1 MWWLWMPPSCHLVK
15 KIIFHKATFIIF
27 NKFEYDFIISTQKRN
42 WRPSKGKYVPDH
54 LVSKFLKNG
63 FMETPDITNEKAAEH
78 FFQKKL
84 GDAQTQLRSEAQ
96 KLADEKEAFE
106 KLKAEFFAN
115 QNNSTQTEVT
125 KIDGRSKEAKAKQV

>member
-1 MWWLWMPPSCHLVK
+1 MTLLYPRKSGTGDPV
-15 KIIFHKATFIIF
+15 
-27 NKFEYDFIISTQKRN
+27 
-42 WRPSKGKYVPDH
+42 KGKYVPDH

-84 GDAQTQLRSEAQ
+84 GDAQSELRSEAQ

>member
-1 MWWLWMPPSCHLVK
+1 MTLLYPRKSGTGDPV
-15 KIIFHKATFIIF
+15 
-27 NKFEYDFIISTQKRN
+27 
-42 WRPSKGKYVPDH
+42 KGKYVPDH
-54 LVSKFLKNG
+54 LVAKFLKNG

-84 GDAQTQLRSEAQ
+84 GDAQSELRSEAQ
-96 KLADEKEAFE
+96 KLADEREAFE
-106 KLKAEFFAN
+106 KLKAEFFAS

>member
-1 MWWLWMPPSCHLVK
+1 MTLLYPRKSGTGDPV
-15 KIIFHKATFIIF
+15 
-27 NKFEYDFIISTQKRN
+27 
-42 WRPSKGKYVPDH
+42 KGKYVPDH

-84 GDAQTQLRSEAQ
+84 GDAQSELRSEAQ

-106 KLKAEFFAN
+106 KLKAEFFAS
-115 QNNSTQTEVT
+115 QNNSKQTEVT

>member
-1 MWWLWMPPSCHLVK
+1 MTLLYPRKSGTGDPV
-15 KIIFHKATFIIF
+15 
-27 NKFEYDFIISTQKRN
+27 
-42 WRPSKGKYVPDH
+42 KGKYVPDH

-96 KLADEKEAFE
+96 KLADEKAEFE
-106 KLKAEFFAN
+106 RVKAEFFAQ
-115 QNNSTQTEVT
+115 QNTVIPAAQEVI

>member
-1 MWWLWMPPSCHLVK
+1 MTLLYPRKSGTGDPV
-15 KIIFHKATFIIF
+15 
-27 NKFEYDFIISTQKRN
+27 
-42 WRPSKGKYVPDH
+42 KGKYVPDH

-106 KLKAEFFAN
+106 KLKAEFYAIKN
-115 QNNSTQTEVT
+115 GTKTKQEIEATEFFQSKINEAT
-125 KIDGRSKEAKAKQV
+125 ENLENAKKIDGRSKEAKAKQV

>member
-1 MWWLWMPPSCHLVK
+1 MTLLYPRKSGTGDPV
-15 KIIFHKATFIIF
+15 
-27 NKFEYDFIISTQKRN
+27 
-42 WRPSKGKYVPDH
+42 KGKYVPDH

-115 QNNSTQTEVT
+115 QNVTKTKQESEATEFYQAKINEAT
-125 KIDGRSKEAKAKQV
+125 ENLENAKKIDGRSKEAKAKQV

>member
-1 MWWLWMPPSCHLVK
+1 MTLLYPRKSGTGDPV
-15 KIIFHKATFIIF
+15 
-27 NKFEYDFIISTQKRN
+27 E
-42 WRPSKGKYVPDH
+42 GKYVPDH

-115 QNNSTQTEVT
+115 QNVTKTKQESEATEFYQAKINEAT
-125 KIDGRSKEAKAKQV
+125 ENLENAKKIDGRSKEAKAKQV

>member
-1 MWWLWMPPSCHLVK
+1 MTLLYPRKSGTGDPV
-15 KIIFHKATFIIF
+15 
-27 NKFEYDFIISTQKRN
+27 
-42 WRPSKGKYVPDH
+42 KGKYVPDH

-96 KLADEKEAFE
+96 KLADEKAELARE
-106 KLKAEFFAN
+106 KAEFYAIKN
-115 QNNSTQTEVT
+115 GTKTKQEIEATEFLQSKINEAT
-125 KIDGRSKEAKAKQV
+125 ENLENAKKIDGRSKEAKAKQV

>member
-1 MWWLWMPPSCHLVK
+1 MTLLYPRKSGTGDPV
-15 KIIFHKATFIIF
+15 
-27 NKFEYDFIISTQKRN
+27 
-42 WRPSKGKYVPDH
+42 KGKYVPDH
-54 LVSKFLKNG
+54 LVPKFLKNG

-115 QNNSTQTEVT
+115 QNAVIPAGQEVT

>member
-1 MWWLWMPPSCHLVK
+1 MTLLYPRKSGTGDPV
-15 KIIFHKATFIIF
+15 
-27 NKFEYDFIISTQKRN
+27 
-42 WRPSKGKYVPDH
+42 KGKYVPDH

-115 QNNSTQTEVT
+115 QNNSTQ
-125 KIDGRSKEAKAKQV
+125 KR

>member
-1 MWWLWMPPSCHLVK
+1 MTLLYPRKSGTGDPV
-15 KIIFHKATFIIF
+15 
-27 NKFEYDFIISTQKRN
+27 
-42 WRPSKGKYVPDH
+42 KGKYVPDH

-84 GDAQTQLRSEAQ
+84 GDAQSELRSEAQ

-115 QNNSTQTEVT
+115 QNVTKTKQESEATEFYQAKINEAT
-125 KIDGRSKEAKAKQV
+125 ENLENAKKIDGRSKEAKAKQV